1 MSRWVVPKRPG
12 LAAAAGD
19 QPDGPL
25 ARVVKYVPAEIV
37 TAYTLLFSALV
48 TMNLPI
54 GQSQRIVC
62 GLIAVFF
69 VVTIIYVAKN
79 TTGKV
84 RLGLL
89 FAQHLQY
96 RMRARPSEARRPL
109 DRPARQIGQIRLE
122 RRRESHQHA
131 RRQLNVR
138 AVLEIIEIA
147 AVHAAALR
155 QLVTRQ
161 AQLRT
166 TMSNAS
172 REVAAL
178 ARVHLHDGSSP
189 SGDCP

>member
-84 RLGLL
+84 RLG
-89 FAQHLQY
+89 HLVVSPVAFLAWTY
-96 RMRARPSEARRPL
+96 PIS
-109 DRPARQIGQIRLE
+109 
-122 RRRESHQHA
+122 S
-131 RRQLNVR
+131 
-138 AVLEIIEIA
+138 AVLGDLFIGWISFVAQAIVIA
-147 AVHAAALR
+147 LSLAMAP
-155 QLVTRQ
+155 
-161 AQLRT
+161 
-166 TMSNAS
+166 
-172 REVAAL
+172 REN
-178 ARVHLHDGSSP
+178 S
-189 SGDCP
+189 